1 MGQNAGVGRNDV
13 AEEGIVGIVVLADPK
28 LGVQHVDQ
36 HEDQKYHLKDK
47 HNQAEEE
54 DFRFLP
60 EEEAFEDAVLSI

>member
-1 MGQNAGVGRNDV
+1 MGQNASVGRNEV
-13 AEEGIVGIVVLADPK
+13 SEEGIVGIVVLADPE

-47 HNQAEEE
+47 HHQAKEEE
-54 DFRFLP
+54 CWFLP